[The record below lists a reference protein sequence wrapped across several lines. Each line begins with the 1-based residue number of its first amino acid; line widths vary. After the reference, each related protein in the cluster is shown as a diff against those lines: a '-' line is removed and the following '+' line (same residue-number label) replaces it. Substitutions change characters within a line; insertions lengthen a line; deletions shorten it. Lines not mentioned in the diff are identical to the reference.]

1 MSPDLRCPSCGHENP
16 ADATQCAQCNYP
28 LREGTPAAPAAPG
41 REPAAASSSEP
52 EISIRR
58 IRPIRPRRPSADQQL
73 RLQLW
78 LVLGT
83 LAVGAVLYTAWQGY
97 QKNNAGPPP
106 VEGAQPQQQQAADLA
121 RTELAR
127 DSTNLQAQIAL
138 ANVLYDTANWTEAI
152 VHYRSALRLDS
163 TRVTTMVDLGVCYY
177 NLSRPDE
184 AEELFQRAL
193 KLDPQQPV
201 ALFNMGIV
209 SESRQQYQ
217 KALDYYHDAIRAGAP
232 SSMAEAL
239 NAAMQRV
246 MKRMGRTPSAPGDS
260 AGSRRSP

>member
-16 ADATQCAQCNYP
+16 ADSTQCAQCNFP
-28 LREGTPAAPAAPG
+28 LRDGAAHAPAPVRDPAPAA
-41 REPAAASSSEP
+41 ASEP
-52 EISIRR
+52 EISMRR
-58 IRPIRPRRPSADQQL
+58 IRPIRPRRPSPDQAL

-83 LAVGAVLYTAWQGY
+83 IAIGIVLYTAWQGFH
-97 QKNNAGPPP
+97 KNNDTTPQ

-121 RTELAR
+121 RAELAR

-138 ANVLYDTANWTEAI
+138 ANVLYDTANWNEAI

-177 NLSRPDE
+177 NLSHTEE
-184 AEELFQRAL
+184 AEVLFRRAL
-193 KLDPQQPV
+193 QIDPQQPV

-209 SESRQQYQ
+209 SESRREYQ
-217 KALDYYHDAIRAGAP
+217 KALDYYHDSIKAGAP
-232 SSMAEAL
+232 GNMTDAL
-239 NAAMQRV
+239 NAAMKRV
-246 MKRMGRTPSAPGDS
+246 MTRLGRTPPALGDSSAPGT
-260 AGSRRSP
+260 AP